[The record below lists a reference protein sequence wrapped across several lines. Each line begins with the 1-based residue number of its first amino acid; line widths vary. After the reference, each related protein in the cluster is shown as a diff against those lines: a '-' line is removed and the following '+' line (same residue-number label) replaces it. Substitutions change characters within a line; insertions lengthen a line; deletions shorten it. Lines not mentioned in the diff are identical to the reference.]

1 MGTYRNPDPVVANT
15 GSAVYAGIQ
24 KLAGD
29 VYNFANAERKRKGEI
44 IGKSLAEQQ
53 AIDDNINK
61 FGLNVGEGASPMD
74 KQVFEEAQ
82 ATKQEIARQYELM
95 AKTFA
100 TPTQIA
106 ESKAEIARLNKYP
119 EQLVADL
126 STGKYLVDQYNEA
139 IRSAPGSKGSISM
152 TNNADVLQVIQ
163 DMRNGGKNTII
174 ETGASGVRSLV
185 TTIDGKKSELNI
197 TSITNGLKSNP
208 NYQLFKGVVD
218 DSSTA
223 DTFKAAAF
231 GPKPSKLDLI
241 SSGVLIENKET
252 DTAGMVITSYTVD
265 DRIAK
270 APVNKLADSLIDDPK
285 NYDYVNSIWQ
295 DKMGVTG
302 DINLAIEEFGKDK
315 VKEEIVNHYY
325 EQVKKNL
332 SGDLGG
338 LTFKRNKPKVEKE
351 SDMKKSL
358 RQLATGFKKGG
369 KRGSG
374 LAKIDIGGNSYQIVG
389 TKLADQRV
397 TPMINEIDDK
407 GNFTNELIPDT
418 SGDFPL
424 YLQDSEGNL
433 IYENGEPVLNVEGG
447 QVATG
452 LRK

>member
-61 FGLNVGEGASPMD
+61 LGLNVGEGASPMD

-82 ATKQEIARQYELM
+82 ATKQKIAEQYELM
-95 AKTFA
+95 ARTFA

-126 STGKYLVDQYNEA
+126 STGKYLVDQYSEA
-139 IRSAPGSKGSISM
+139 LRNAPGQAGAISM
-152 TNNADVLQVIQ
+152 TNDADMLQVIQ
-163 DMRNGGKNTII
+163 DMRGGGKNTVI
-174 ETGASGVRSLV
+174 ETGVSGARSLV
-185 TTIDGKKSELNI
+185 TTIDGKKSKLNI
-197 TSITNGLKSNP
+197 TSITNGLKNNP
-208 NYQLFKGVVD
+208 DYQLFKDVVD

-231 GPKPSKLDLI
+231 GPKPNKVELI
-241 SSGVLIENKET
+241 TSGVLVESKET
-252 DTAGMVITSYTVD
+252 DVAGNIVVSYTVN

-302 DINLAIEEFGKDK
+302 DINLAIEKFGKDK
-315 VKEEIVNHYY
+315 VKQSIVEHYY
-325 EQVKKNL
+325 QQVKKNL

-338 LTFKRNKPKVEKE
+338 LVIQKTVVTAPKEPKINA
-351 SDMKKSL
+351 SL
-358 RQLATGFKKGG
+358 RQLATGFGGKGKKG
-369 KRGSG
+369 SG
-374 LAKIDIGGNSYQIVG
+374 VPQVTVGTTTYKIMG
-389 TKLADQRV
+389 TKLADQMV
-397 TPMINEIDDK
+397 TPMVNEIDAMGVK
-407 GNFTNELIPDT
+407 TTTLIPDT
-418 SGDFPL
+418 ESAFRL
-424 YLQDSEGNL
+424 YELDEKGKVK
-433 IYENGEPVLNVEGG
+433 IENGKPVLNYGAW
-447 QVATG
+447 QAATQ
-452 LRK
+452 K

>member
-15 GSAVYAGIQ
+15 GSAVYTGIQ

-53 AIDDNINK
+53 AIDDNVNK
-61 FGLNVGEGASPMD
+61 LGLNIGEGASPMD

-82 ATKQEIARQYELM
+82 ATKQKIARQYELM

-139 IRSAPGSKGSISM
+139 IRNTPGSKGSISM

-163 DMRNGGKNTII
+163 DMRDGGKNTVI
-174 ETGASGVRSLV
+174 ETGASGARSLV
-185 TTIDGKKSELNI
+185 TTIDGKKSKLNI

-302 DINLAIEEFGKDK
+302 DINLAIEELGAVK
-315 VKEEIVNHYY
+315 VKEAIVNHYY

-338 LTFKRNKPKVEKE
+338 LTFKRAVVAAVPKEPNKADAGLE
-351 SDMKKSL
+351 
-358 RQLATGFKKGG
+358 QLAIGFDGGGLNELTVKGIDYAV
-369 KRGSG
+369 SG
-374 LAKIDIGGNSYQIVG
+374 ETLEDMI
-389 TKLADQRV
+389 V
-397 TPMINEIDDK
+397 TPSRSMDILGVETLEK
-407 GNFTNELIPDT
+407 VTDT
-418 SGDFPL
+418 SGKFSL
-424 YLQDSEGNL
+424 YLKDK
-433 IYENGEPVLNVEGG
+433 NGKVVMRRGKPVLNLKAWRE
-447 QVATG
+447 AT
-452 LRK
+452 KTKK

>member
-44 IGKSLAEQQ
+44 IGKSLTEQQ
-53 AIDDNINK
+53 AIDDNVNK
-61 FGLNVGEGASPMD
+61 LGLNIGEGASPMD

-82 ATKQEIARQYELM
+82 ATKQKIARQYELM

-139 IRSAPGSKGSISM
+139 IRNAPGSKGSISM

-163 DMRNGGKNTII
+163 DMRDGGKNTII
-174 ETGASGVRSLV
+174 ETGASGARSLV

-208 NYQLFKGVVD
+208 NYQLFKNVVD

-231 GPKPSKLDLI
+231 GPKPNKLDLI
-241 SSGVLIENKET
+241 SAGVLIENKET
-252 DTAGMVITSYTVD
+252 DTAGVVITSYTVN
-265 DRIAK
+265 DRVAK
-270 APVNKLADSLIDDPK
+270 ASVNKLADSLIDDPK

-302 DINLAIEEFGKDK
+302 DINLSIEKLGKDK
-315 VKEEIVNHYY
+315 VKQSIVEHYY
-325 EQVKKNL
+325 QQVKKNL
-332 SGDLGG
+332 SGDIGG
-338 LTFKRNKPKVEKE
+338 ITIKRAAVKEEKK
-351 SDMKKSL
+351 SDMQEAL
-358 RQLATGFKKGG
+358 EQLAGGFKKGG

-374 LAKIDIGGNSYQIVG
+374 LAKIDIGGNTYQIIG

-397 TPMINEIDDK
+397 TPMINEIDAK
-407 GNFTNELIPDT
+407 GNFTNKLIPDT

-424 YLQDSEGNL
+424 YLQDSEGSL
-433 IYENGEPVLNVEGG
+433 ILRNGKPVLNVEGG
-447 QVATG
+447 RVATG

>member
-1 MGTYRNPDPVVANT
+1 
-15 GSAVYAGIQ
+15 
-24 KLAGD
+24 
-29 VYNFANAERKRKGEI
+29 
-44 IGKSLAEQQ
+44 
-53 AIDDNINK
+53 
-61 FGLNVGEGASPMD
+61 MD

-82 ATKQEIARQYELM
+82 ATKQKIAEQYDLM
-95 AKTFA
+95 ARTFA

-126 STGKYLVDQYNEA
+126 STGKYLVDQYSEA
-139 IRSAPGSKGSISM
+139 LRNAPGQAGAISM
-152 TNNADVLQVIQ
+152 TNNADMLQVIQ
-163 DMRNGGKNTII
+163 DMRDGGKNTVI
-174 ETGASGVRSLV
+174 ETGASGARSLV
-185 TTIDGKKSELNI
+185 TTIDGKKSKLNI

-231 GPKPSKLDLI
+231 GPKPNKIDLI
-241 SSGVLIENKET
+241 TSGVLIENKDT
-252 DTAGMVITSYTVD
+252 DIAGKVVTSYVVN
-265 DRIAK
+265 DRVAK
-270 APVNKLADSLIDDPK
+270 ASVNKLADSLIDDPK

-302 DINLAIEEFGKDK
+302 DINLAIEKFGKDK
-315 VKEEIVNHYY
+315 VKQSIVEHYY
-325 EQVKKNL
+325 QQVKKNL

-338 LTFKRNKPKVEKE
+338 LAIQKTVVKKEEK
-351 SDMKKSL
+351 SDMQEAL
-358 RQLATGFKKGG
+358 EQLASGFKKGG

-374 LAKIDIGGNSYQIVG
+374 LAKIKIGRNTYQIIG

-397 TPMINEIDDK
+397 TPMVSEIDAEGD
-407 GNFTNELIPDT
+407 FTGKLIPDT

-424 YLQDSEGNL
+424 YLQDNEGNL
-433 IYENGEPVLNVEGG
+433 ILRNGEPVLNVEGG
-447 QVATG
+447 RVATG

>member
-139 IRSAPGSKGSISM
+139 IRNAPGSAGSISM
-152 TNNADVLQVIQ
+152 TNNVDMLQVIQ
-163 DMRNGGKNTII
+163 DMRDGGKNTVI
-174 ETGASGVRSLV
+174 ETSSSGARSLV

-197 TSITNGLKSNP
+197 TSITNGLKSDP
-208 NYQLFKGVVD
+208 NYQLFKDVVD

-223 DTFKAAAF
+223 ANFMNAAFGEKPDALNLIQDGVLIPDKDFKAADAEYASF
-231 GPKPSKLDLI
+231 QLDE
-241 SSGVLIENKET
+241 G
-252 DTAGMVITSYTVD
+252 
-265 DRIAK
+265 K
-270 APVNKLADSLIDDPK
+270 ARARVGGLTNSLMNDPTQ
-285 NYDYVNSIWQ
+285 YGYLNSIWM
-295 DKMGVTG
+295 DKMSNSLNVNEAIQKLGKEKVSELIEDHYFEEAKNTLKKTV
-302 DINLAIEEFGKDK
+302 NLYAKRDK
-315 VKEEIVNHYY
+315 VEPKEP
-325 EQVKKNL
+325 
-332 SGDLGG
+332 
-338 LTFKRNKPKVEKE
+338 NKA
-351 SDMKKSL
+351 DAGL
-358 RQLATGFKKGG
+358 RQLALGFDGG
-369 KRGSG
+369 GLNMLKVKDIDYTVSG
-374 LAKIDIGGNSYQIVG
+374 KALEDMV
-389 TKLADQRV
+389 V
-397 TPMINEIDDK
+397 TPSRQPQDILGVATLKKVTDA
-407 GNFTNELIPDT
+407 
-418 SGDFPL
+418 SGKFSL
-424 YLQDSEGNL
+424 YLKDK
-433 IYENGEPVLNVEGG
+433 NGKVVMRRGKPVLNFKAWRE
-447 QVATG
+447 AT
-452 LRK
+452 KTKK

>member
-106 ESKAEIARLNKYP
+106 KSKAEIARLNKYP

-139 IRSAPGSKGSISM
+139 IRNAPGSAGSISM
-152 TNNADVLQVIQ
+152 TNNVDMLQVIQ
-163 DMRNGGKNTII
+163 DMRDGGKNTVI
-174 ETGASGVRSLV
+174 ETSSSGARSLV

-197 TSITNGLKSNP
+197 TSITNGLKSDP
-208 NYQLFKGVVD
+208 NYQLFKDVVD

-223 DTFKAAAF
+223 ANFMNAAFGEKPDALNLIQDGVLIPDKDFKAADAEYASF
-231 GPKPSKLDLI
+231 QLDE
-241 SSGVLIENKET
+241 G
-252 DTAGMVITSYTVD
+252 
-265 DRIAK
+265 K
-270 APVNKLADSLIDDPK
+270 ARARVGGLTNSLMNDPTQ
-285 NYDYVNSIWQ
+285 YGYLNSIWM
-295 DKMGVTG
+295 DKMSNSLNVNEAIQKLGKEKVSELIEDHYFEEAKNTLKKTV
-302 DINLAIEEFGKDK
+302 NLYAKRDK
-315 VKEEIVNHYY
+315 VEPKEP
-325 EQVKKNL
+325 
-332 SGDLGG
+332 
-338 LTFKRNKPKVEKE
+338 NKA
-351 SDMKKSL
+351 DAGL
-358 RQLATGFKKGG
+358 RQLALGFGG
-369 KRGSG
+369 GG
-374 LAKIDIGGNSYQIVG
+374 LNMLKVKDIDYTVEG
-389 TKLADQRV
+389 TDLKNMVVIPSRQPRDILGVAALEKV
-397 TPMINEIDDK
+397 T
-407 GNFTNELIPDT
+407 DT
-418 SGDFPL
+418 SGKFSL
-424 YLQDSEGNL
+424 YLKDKKGNV
-433 IYENGEPVLNVEGG
+433 IMKKGKPVLNFKAWRE
-447 QVATG
+447 AT
-452 LRK
+452 KTKK

>member
-53 AIDDNINK
+53 AIDDNVNK
-61 FGLNVGEGASPMD
+61 LGLNIGEGASPMD
-74 KQVFEEAQ
+74 KQIFEEAQ
-82 ATKQEIARQYELM
+82 ATKQKIAEQYNLM
-95 AKTFA
+95 ARTFA

-139 IRSAPGSKGSISM
+139 IRNTPGSKGSISM

-163 DMRNGGKNTII
+163 DMRDGGKNTII
-174 ETGASGVRSLV
+174 ETGASGARSLV

-208 NYQLFKGVVD
+208 NYQLFKNVVD

-231 GPKPSKLDLI
+231 GPKPNKVELVTT
-241 SSGVLIENKET
+241 GVLVESKET
-252 DTAGMVITSYTVD
+252 DVAGNIVVSYTVN

-270 APVNKLADSLIDDPK
+270 APVNKLANSLIDDPK

-302 DINLAIEEFGKDK
+302 DINLAIEKFGKDK

-338 LTFKRNKPKVEKE
+338 LVIKKAVVAAPAEPKINA
-351 SDMKKSL
+351 SL
-358 RQLATGFKKGG
+358 RQLATGFGEKRKKG
-369 KRGSG
+369 SG
-374 LAKIDIGGNSYQIVG
+374 VPQVTVGRTTYKIMG
-389 TKLADQRV
+389 TKLADQMV
-397 TPMINEIDDK
+397 TPMVNEIDAMGVK
-407 GNFTNELIPDT
+407 TTTLIPDT
-418 SGDFPL
+418 ESAFSL
-424 YLQDSEGNL
+424 YELDEKGKVK
-433 IYENGEPVLNVEGG
+433 IENNKPVLNYGAW
-447 QVATG
+447 QATTQ
-452 LRK
+452 K

>member
-53 AIDDNINK
+53 AIDDNVNK
-61 FGLNVGEGASPMD
+61 LGLNIGEGASPMD

-82 ATKQEIARQYELM
+82 ATKQRIAEQYNLM
-95 AKTFA
+95 ARTFA

-139 IRSAPGSKGSISM
+139 IRNAPGSKGSISM

-163 DMRNGGKNTII
+163 DMRDGGKNTII

-231 GPKPSKLDLI
+231 GPKPNKLDLI
-241 SSGVLIENKET
+241 SSGALIENKET

-302 DINLAIEEFGKDK
+302 DINLAIAEFGKDK

-338 LTFKRNKPKVEKE
+338 LTFKRAVVAAPEEPKIN
-351 SDMKKSL
+351 DSL
-358 RQLATGFKKGG
+358 RQLATGFGEKGKKG
-369 KRGSG
+369 SG
-374 LAKIDIGGNSYQIVG
+374 VAQVKVGTTTYKIMG
-389 TKLADQRV
+389 TKLADQMV
-397 TPMINEIDDK
+397 TPVVSEIDAK
-407 GNFTNELIPDT
+407 GGFTGKLIPDT
-418 SGDFPL
+418 EGAFNL
-424 YLQDSEGNL
+424 YELDEKGNVK
-433 IYENGEPVLNVEGG
+433 IKNGKPVLNYGAW
-447 QVATG
+447 QATTQ
-452 LRK
+452 K

>member
-53 AIDDNINK
+53 AIDDDVNK
-61 FGLNVGEGASPMD
+61 LGLNIGEGASPMD

-82 ATKQEIARQYELM
+82 ATKQRIAEQYNLM
-95 AKTFA
+95 ARTFA

-139 IRSAPGSKGSISM
+139 IRNTPGSKGSISM

-163 DMRNGGKNTII
+163 DMRDGGKNTII
-174 ETGASGVRSLV
+174 ETGASGARSLV
-185 TTIDGKKSELNI
+185 TTIDGKKSKLNI

-208 NYQLFKGVVD
+208 NYQLFKNVVD

-231 GPKPSKLDLI
+231 GPKPNKVELVTT
-241 SSGVLIENKET
+241 GVLVESKET
-252 DTAGMVITSYTVD
+252 DVAGNIVVSYAVN

-270 APVNKLADSLIDDPK
+270 APVNKLANSLIDDPK

-302 DINLAIEEFGKDK
+302 DINLAIEKFGKDK

-332 SGDLGG
+332 GSDLGG
-338 LTFKRNKPKVEKE
+338 LVIKKAVVKEDEEPKINA
-351 SDMKKSL
+351 SL
-358 RQLATGFKKGG
+358 RQLATGFGEKGKKG
-369 KRGSG
+369 SG
-374 LAKIDIGGNSYQIVG
+374 VAQVTVGRNTYKIMG
-389 TKLADQRV
+389 TKLADQMV
-397 TPMINEIDDK
+397 TPMVSGIDAEGK
-407 GNFTNELIPDT
+407 FTAELIPDT
-418 SGDFPL
+418 ESAFRL
-424 YLQDSEGNL
+424 YELDEKGNVKM
-433 IYENGEPVLNVEGG
+433 ENGKPVLNYGAW
-447 QVATG
+447 QATTQ
-452 LRK
+452 K

>member
-61 FGLNVGEGASPMD
+61 LGLNIGEGASPMD

-82 ATKQEIARQYELM
+82 ATKQKIAEQYELM
-95 AKTFA
+95 ARTFA

-106 ESKAEIARLNKYP
+106 KSKAEIARLNKYP

-126 STGKYLVDQYNEA
+126 STGKYLVDQYSEA
-139 IRSAPGSKGSISM
+139 IRNAPGGTGAISM
-152 TNNADVLQVIQ
+152 ANDADALQVIQ
-163 DMRNGGKNTII
+163 DMRAGGKNTVI
-174 ETGASGVRSLV
+174 ETGASGARSLV
-185 TTIDGKKSELNI
+185 TTIDGKKSKLNV

-208 NYQLFKGVVD
+208 NYQLFKTVVD

-231 GPKPSKLDLI
+231 GPKPNKVELVT
-241 SSGVLIENKET
+241 SGVLVESKET
-252 DTAGMVITSYTVD
+252 DVAGNIVVSYTVN

-302 DINLAIEEFGKDK
+302 DINLAIEKFGKDK
-315 VKEEIVNHYY
+315 VKQSIVEHYY
-325 EQVKKNL
+325 QQVKKNL
-332 SGDLGG
+332 SGDLSG
-338 LTFKRNKPKVEKE
+338 LVIKKAVVAAPTEPKINA
-351 SDMKKSL
+351 SL
-358 RQLATGFKKGG
+358 RQLATGFGKKG
-369 KRGSG
+369 KKGSG
-374 LAKIDIGGNSYQIVG
+374 VPQVTVGTTTYKIMG
-389 TKLADQRV
+389 TKLADQMV
-397 TPMINEIDDK
+397 TPMVNEIDAMGVK
-407 GNFTNELIPDT
+407 TTTLIPDT
-418 SGDFPL
+418 ESAFRL
-424 YLQDSEGNL
+424 YELDEKGNVK
-433 IYENGEPVLNVEGG
+433 IENGKPVLNYGAW
-447 QVATG
+447 QATTQ
-452 LRK
+452 K